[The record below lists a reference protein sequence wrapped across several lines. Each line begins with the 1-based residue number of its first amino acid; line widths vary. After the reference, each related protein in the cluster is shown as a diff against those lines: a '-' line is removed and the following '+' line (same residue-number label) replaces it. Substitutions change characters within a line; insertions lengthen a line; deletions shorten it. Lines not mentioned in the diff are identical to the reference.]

1 MIAIST
7 IRMPGTIAPPTSLR
21 TRARSTG
28 LPSPGP
34 STYDAMIA
42 IDSAAIVV
50 WLSPTMMVLRAIGI
64 CTLRSRC
71 HLVCP
76 AESVAS
82 MVVGDT
88 ALIP

>member
-1 MIAIST
+1 
-7 IRMPGTIAPPTSLR
+7 
-21 TRARSTG
+21 
-28 LPSPGP
+28 
-34 STYDAMIA
+34 MIA

-71 HLVCP
+71 HVVCP

-82 MVVGDT
+82 IVVSDT
-88 ALIP
+88 ALMP